1 MAFTKRQYENFIRT
15 IIVAAVAK
23 EFRRAK
29 IIEGVIK
36 RAKADGKVAT
46 GGLIRPDVTNSI
58 IPTRDDRW
66 LLKRESVKV
75 NVGKVMYNVPTNV
88 SVELNIEYGV
98 DPDYIYTRRDI
109 NAQWP
114 LGKLPNVDR
123 IKTWVIAKSSR
134 GLLNFKYR
142 GKPLDVDN
150 EKQVSRVAFAVRR
163 SIGRK
168 GISTKYKSNYFKPVK
183 DEVNEALRIGV
194 AKASDRI
201 VEKYQ
206 EDIYNSIVNTIDINV
221 A

>member
-1 MAFTKRQYENFIRT
+1 MGFSTRQYENFIRT
-15 IIVAAVAK
+15 IIVASVAK

-29 IIEGVIK
+29 IVEGVIK

-46 GGLIRPDVTNSI
+46 GGLIRPDATGSI
-58 IPTRDDRW
+58 VPTRDDRW
-66 LLKRESVKV
+66 LLKKESVKV
-75 NVGKVMYNVPTNV
+75 SVGKVVYNVPLRV

-114 LGKLPNVDR
+114 LGKLPNVNR
-123 IKTWVIAKSSR
+123 IKTWIIAKSSR

-142 GKPLDVDN
+142 GKPLDVSSD
-150 EKQVSRVAFAVRR
+150 KQVSRVAFAVRR
-163 SIGRK
+163 SIARK
-168 GISTKYKSNYFKPVK
+168 GISNKYKSNYFKPVK
-183 DEVNEALRIGV
+183 DEVNEVLRTGI

-206 EDIYNSIVNTIDINV
+206 EDIYNSVVNIIDINV